1 MAVMGRKKQM
11 VRTIILN
18 RRSKEK
24 KSIKEER
31 SIEEVS
37 VLLDQYLEF
46 YNAYEN
52 INRLYGD
59 NWESIVH

>member
-24 KSIKEER
+24 ESIEEER
-31 SIEEVS
+31 SIEEVR
-37 VLLDQYLEF
+37 VLLDQYPEF